1 MSHRNPLRAVGLTLG
16 AAVAA
21 AVPRAHVAALRGR
34 AARARTRARR
44 GGGWEA
50 PVRRLAPCVR
60 SCSYMKH
67 RGPLAGRGTVA
78 RRCCCCRRCA
88 AAAVLRAACCCDRCC
103 ARWRVAALPLERRR
117 DIVAVGDAARR
128 DRAEQRHGQTR
139 SWPCAA
145 CARHLEGVAPI
156 FTVTFERSARPHRH
170 GDGVTGCVGPGP
182 AVGAENSKAAFEL
195 YSRAIARNSLPLSLA
210 VFSLL
215 SSVA

>member
-1 MSHRNPLRAVGLTLG
+1 MSHRNPWRVVGLTLG
-16 AAVAA
+16 D
-21 AVPRAHVAALRGR
+21 RCRCS
-34 AARARTRARR
+34 ARACRRPSSARR
-44 GGGWEA
+44 ESARSRLSGRMGG
-50 PVRRLAPCVR
+50 PVRRLAPCVC

-78 RRCCCCRRCA
+78 RRCCCCCRRCA

-117 DIVAVGDAARR
+117 DIVAVRDAARR
-128 DRAEQRHGQTR
+128 DRAKQRHGQTR

-156 FTVTFERSARPHRH
+156 FTVNFERSARPHRH

-210 VFSLL
+210 VFFL
-215 SSVA
+215 SSSVT